1 MNEND
6 FVMHYLQPS
15 DSRLDRKFIHPLPP
29 VEGLTKCGDFIVQG
43 ELDETFSTN
52 IISKYVSKNLGIRL
66 VEVYKNTQHKGTGV
80 FVRLVGTMSLV
91 KTGYP
96 FLFLDAAITN
106 VSPVTAEREEIT
118 TRVAIHLPQANPE
131 QRDLFFNAL
140 SEKAK
145 EIGVS
150 YRNLERDTLPDFWG
164 SIWLAESKGF
174 APDMI
179 RHLRDYAWI
188 SYKMFTEETMVKSP
202 FDYKPMQEMMI
213 FNNAEAEHLM
223 FKNMGLSVPTE
234 AQAAF
239 FSVIVGA
246 GAWK

>member
-6 FVMHYLQPS
+6 FVMRYLQPS
-15 DSRLDRKFIHPLPP
+15 DNRLDRTFIHPLPP
-29 VEGLTKCGDFIVQG
+29 IEGLTKCGDFIVQG

-52 IISKYVSKNLGIRL
+52 IISKYMSENLGIRM
-66 VEVYKNTQHKGTGV
+66 VEVYKNTQHKGTGM
-80 FVRLVGTMSLV
+80 FVRLVGTISLV

-106 VSPVTAEREEIT
+106 VSPVTAEKEEIT
-118 TRVAIHLPQANPE
+118 TRVAIHLPQANPD
-131 QRDLFFNAL
+131 QRDLFFNAV

-145 EIGVS
+145 ENGIP
-150 YRNLERDTLPDFWG
+150 YRNLDRDTLPDFWG
-164 SIWLAESKGF
+164 SIWIAESKGF
-174 APDMI
+174 VPEMI
-179 RHLRDYAWI
+179 RHLRDYAWV
-188 SYKMFTEETMVKSP
+188 SYKMLTEETKVMSP

-223 FKNMGLSVPTE
+223 FKKMGLSVPTE

-246 GAWK
+246 GAW